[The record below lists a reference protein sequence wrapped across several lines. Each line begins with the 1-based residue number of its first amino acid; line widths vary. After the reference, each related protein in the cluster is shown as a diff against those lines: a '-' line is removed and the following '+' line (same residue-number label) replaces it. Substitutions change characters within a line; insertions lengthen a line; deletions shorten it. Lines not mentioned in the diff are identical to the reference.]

1 MSSRRFR
8 AVLVS
13 LALGIVFPACHHDDS
28 LSDLRDQQRQILA
41 KLAALDEKIDRIAG
55 RAAAPPRPSGPDA
68 ERAYDLPVG
77 NSPVKGPENAP
88 ITIVEFSD
96 YQCPFC
102 ARSEPLITE
111 ALTAY
116 PTQARLVYKHFPLVG
131 IHPQAMPAAIAAVA
145 AQKQGKFWEMH
156 DLLFANQRELAPEQ
170 IKSYARQ
177 LGLDM
182 AKFEADLQ
190 SDEVKAAIQADMQ
203 LAQRAGVRGTPT
215 VFVNGKLLQNRSLD
229 GFKQLIDPMLA
240 DAAHPKTPAKQAGS

>member
-1 MSSRRFR
+1 MSCRFLH
-8 AVLVS
+8 AATLL
-13 LALGIVFPACHHDDS
+13 LAMGIALPACHQDDA
-28 LSDLRDQQRQILA
+28 LSDVRDQQRQILA
-41 KLAALDEKIDRIAG
+41 KLAALDEKIDRIGG
-55 RAAAPPRPSGPDA
+55 RAAAPPRPTGPDA

-77 NSPVKGPENAP
+77 HSPVKGPENAP

-102 ARSEPLITE
+102 ARSEPLIKE
-111 ALTAY
+111 ALAAY
-116 PTQARLVYKHFPLVG
+116 PTQARLVYKQFPLVG

-190 SDEVKAAIQADMQ
+190 SEDVKAAIQDDMQ

-229 GFKQLIDPMLA
+229 GFKQLIDPILA
-240 DAAHPKTPAKQAGS
+240 GAANPKTPARQAGS